1 MKIKNIKIL
10 LLALL
15 SLPLMFTSCDEND
28 KNDGID
34 FLENSGTK
42 TEKFAGDWYV
52 TYIMNGVVE
61 TSNKKIQTFNTAANE
76 PNSFWIMDMSYWGYQ
91 LKLEGNK
98 DLTFKGTD
106 GLDIS
111 QYHSDAVITNG
122 KILIDAAK
130 SKTGNVTDSIYME
143 VVFASQPDDTYVIS
157 GHKRTRWPE
166 DDY

>member
-1 MKIKNIKIL
+1 
-10 LLALL
+10 
-15 SLPLMFTSCDEND
+15 
-28 KNDGID
+28 
-34 FLENSGTK
+34 
-42 TEKFAGDWYV
+42 
-52 TYIMNGVVE
+52 
-61 TSNKKIQTFNTAANE
+61 
-76 PNSFWIMDMSYWGYQ
+76 MSYWGYQ
-91 LKLEGNK
+91 LKLEGEK

-106 GLDIS
+106 GIDIS
-111 QYHSDAVITNG
+111 QYNSDAVITNG

>member
-34 FLENSGTK
+34 FLENDGTK
-42 TEKFAGDWYV
+42 AEQFAGDWYI
-52 TYIMNGVVE
+52 TYIMNGEVE
-61 TSNKKIQTFNTAANE
+61 VSNIRIQTFNTAANE

-91 LKLEGNK
+91 IKLQGQNN
-98 DLTFKGTD
+98 LTFTGTD
-106 GLDIS
+106 GIDIS
-111 QYHSDAVITNG
+111 QYESDAVITNG
-122 KILIDAAK
+122 KIMLKAAM

-143 VVFASQPDDTYVIS
+143 AVFASQPDDTYVIA